1 MRHLILI
8 ILFTVSSVIASSQ
21 VYCFEYSGKTYCLQ
35 RGTKIK
41 LGEGSNGDKSFSSME
56 EEVTLRE
63 SNSFRNNSGYNSSSS
78 KTLYTGQKAGLP
90 ASYAGK
96 VIPVHKVKYYKKY
109 DYYTVKVFTENG
121 IYPIILED
129 AVKKKEVV
137 AINGIEIN
145 YTPVTDSLQ
154 NNSTATMLEGALN
167 FTPVA
172 TANTKK
178 PSIGLFMNAT
188 DVIGGFGIDR
198 TNSPSSKY
206 TIGISNYSGFNFKE
220 YFFLGGGIGYT
231 YLKGKSFS
239 ELGFVSAGLNQ
250 RVYPLANK
258 FISPEFSFFQ
268 HIGTRVN
275 SDADFKGP
283 VWNLGGSLGARVK
296 IKHQYY
302 LSVFGGYSVAI
313 TKYGSLNGTQYYWY
327 WQKNSENIFF
337 GLSFGFN
344 SKITHN
350 R

>member
-1 MRHLILI
+1 MIF
-8 ILFTVSSVIASSQ
+8 LFTVCSVIASAQ

-41 LGEGSNGDKSFSSME
+41 LGEGSNADKSFSSME

-129 AVKKKEVV
+129 AVKKQEVV
-137 AINGIEIN
+137 AINGVEIN
-145 YTPVTDSLQ
+145 YTPTTDSFQ
-154 NNSTATMLEGALN
+154 NNSTANKQDGALN

-172 TANTKK
+172 TADTKK
-178 PSIGLFMNAT
+178 PSIGSFMNAT

-198 TNSPSSKY
+198 TNSLSSKY
-206 TIGISNYSGFNFKE
+206 IIGFNNYSGFNFKE
-220 YFFLGGGIGYT
+220 YFFLGGGVGYT
-231 YLKGKSFS
+231 YFKGKNFS
-239 ELGFVSAGLNQ
+239 ELGFISAGLNQ
-250 RVYPLANK
+250 RVFPLANK
-258 FISPEFSFFQ
+258 IVSPEFSFVQ
-268 HIGTRVN
+268 QVGARIN
-275 SDADFKGP
+275 ADEKFKGAIGIFSGT
-283 VWNLGGSLGARVK
+283 VGLRIKVK
-296 IKHQYY
+296 QQYY
-302 LSVFGGYSVAI
+302 LSAFCGYSAMV
-313 TKYGSLNGTQYYWY
+313 TKYYSLLGDEKNGYYDFQ
-327 WQKNSENIFF
+327 QKVIENIFF
-337 GLSFGFN
+337 GINFSFN
-344 SKITHN
+344 SKTAQN